1 MHPAGCACGLPG
13 TLPAVF
19 CSSSQ
24 VLPQPWLP
32 TCFTLCRLLAVLHMA
47 SGHRVLQA
55 AAACPACRSTSS
67 WVWSPGIH
75 SCKLRCN
82 VSHQQ
87 SHNQLLPCHHM
98 PLCCCRLRW
107 NVGHVHLLCYYFP
120 WQREDLTFTCKA
132 SYIIGYYAW
141 ALAQL
146 MMGILG
152 ILIFSWIAFREC
164 HLIKLCWLHTSV
176 AFA

>member
-1 MHPAGCACGLPG
+1 
-13 TLPAVF
+13 
-19 CSSSQ
+19 
-24 VLPQPWLP
+24 
-32 TCFTLCRLLAVLHMA
+32 
-47 SGHRVLQA
+47 
-55 AAACPACRSTSS
+55 
-67 WVWSPGIH
+67 
-75 SCKLRCN
+75 
-82 VSHQQ
+82 
-87 SHNQLLPCHHM
+87 M
-98 PLCCCRLRW
+98 PPCCCRLRW

-164 HLIKLCWLHTSV
+164 LIV
-176 AFA
+176 N